1 MLCNFKTASYSVY
14 IHTTPNNKRYIGIT
28 CQDTKKRWGNGNNY
42 SKQPYF
48 SNAIKKFGWNNIK
61 HEVLFTGLTKEE
73 AEQKERELIAF
84 YKSNNREYGYN
95 IDNGGKSKGRC
106 SEETKKLLSE
116 IQKGW
121 KPSEYMLQ
129 RAKEVNTGRHCSKE
143 TREKIR
149 LSNIGKIVSNE
160 SKLKMSNSHKGKHL
174 ADSHKEHISEKV
186 KKSWT
191 AERRKYM
198 SEISKGRKGPTWSE
212 EQIQWFKINNRG
224 EMSVLSKK
232 VGQYDLQGNLVRTFG
247 SAREAGR
254 NGFTYSGVS
263 AVCRGEKHTHHGFVW
278 KYLEE

>member
-1 MLCNFKTASYSVY
+1 MANNQATYVVY
-14 IHTTPNNKRYIGIT
+14 MHTTPSGRRYVGMT
-28 CQDTKKRWGNGNNY
+28 CKDPKNRWEKGNGYRNQ
-42 SKQPYF
+42 KYF
-48 SNAIKKFGWNNIK
+48 YLAIQKYGWDNIQ
-61 HEVLFTGLTKEE
+61 HDILFSALTKEE

-84 YKSNNREYGYN
+84 YNSADRRYGYN
-95 IDNGGKSKGRC
+95 IDLGGKSKGRC

-149 LSNIGKIVSNE
+149 LSNIGKIISNE

-191 AERRKYM
+191 AERRKHM

-212 EQIQWFKINNRG
+212 EQIQWFRDHNRG

-232 VGQYDLQGNLVRTFG
+232 VGQFDLHGNLIRTFG
-247 SAREAGR
+247 STREAGR
-254 NGFTYSGVS
+254 NGFNASTIS

-278 KYLEE
+278 KYLEA

>member
-1 MLCNFKTASYSVY
+1 MGEYSVY
-14 IHTTPNNKRYIGIT
+14 MHTTPSGKRYIGIT
-28 CQDTKKRWGNGNNY
+28 CQDPKIRWGNGSNY
-42 SKQPYF
+42 KKQPYF
-48 SNAIKKFGWNNIK
+48 SNAINEFGWNNIK
-61 HEVLFTGLTKEE
+61 HEILYTALTKEE

-191 AERRKYM
+191 AERRKHM

-212 EQIQWFKINNRG
+212 EQIQWFRDHNRG

-232 VGQYDLQGNLVRTFG
+232 VGQFDLQGNLIRTFG
-247 SAREAGR
+247 STREAGR
-254 NGFTYSGVS
+254 AGFNASTIS

-278 KYLEE
+278 KYMEA